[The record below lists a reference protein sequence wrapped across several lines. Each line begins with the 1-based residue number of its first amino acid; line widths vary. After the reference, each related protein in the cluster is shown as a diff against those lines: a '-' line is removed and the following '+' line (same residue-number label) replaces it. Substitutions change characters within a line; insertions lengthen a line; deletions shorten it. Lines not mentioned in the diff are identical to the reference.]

1 MSLENRIEQNKERAL
16 AALEQSLG
24 VVTSAC
30 KQAGIS
36 RSQFYKYYNDDP
48 EFKEAA
54 DGIQAVTLDFVESQL
69 FKQIREGNTAATIF
83 YLKTRGKERG
93 YIESPLIG
101 IDTFSPVQ
109 IILPGGETP
118 QALGPI
124 IDISDDQEF

>member
-1 MSLENRIEQNKERAL
+1 MSVENKIEQSKERAL

-24 VVTSAC
+24 VVTSAV

-48 EFKEAA
+48 AFKEAV

-109 IILPGGETP
+109 IILPGGISP
-118 QALGPI
+118 GLPGSI

>member
-1 MSLENRIEQNKERAL
+1 MSVENKIEQSKERAL

-24 VVTSAC
+24 VVTSAV

-48 EFKEAA
+48 AFKEAV

-69 FKQIREGNTAATIF
+69 FKQIREGNTAATSF

-93 YIESPLIG
+93 DIESPLIG

-109 IILPGGETP
+109 IFLPGGISP
-118 QALGPI
+118 GLPGPI

>member
-1 MSLENRIEQNKERAL
+1 MSVENKIEQSKERAL

-24 VVTSAC
+24 VVTSAV

-48 EFKEAA
+48 AFKEAV

-109 IILPGGETP
+109 IILPGGFSP
-118 QALGPI
+118 GLPPPI
-124 IDISDDQEF
+124 VDISDDQEF